1 MASLSN
7 TELLEICQKWAQ
19 KKQQIFFGLT
29 AKNDFDSY
37 IFFLDILILLN
48 GRCIIVVN
56 AGTHDFDIHIEGLV
70 QNGVIK

>member
-1 MASLSN
+1 MGA
-7 TELLEICQKWAQ
+7 
-19 KKQQIFFGLT
+19 KKAANLFGLT

-56 AGTHDFDIHIEGLV
+56 ICERVSPMAF
-70 QNGVIK
+70 